1 MARLLRVPE
10 ISAGST
16 EAVLATW
23 PVAENVPYSA
33 TEVIAVVETAKAA
46 IDIEA
51 EEDGV
56 ILRRLVGEG
65 ADVTVGQPIAL
76 IGVPG
81 ESSDGI
87 EETLLAQG
95 VAPASPPVVSAPLPA
110 TDVVSGNGQEP
121 PASQHR
127 EGERIFVSPLARRLT
142 PSWISAESPA
152 RGLPGGSCAAISSRR
167 SGHRRPE
174 PIRSWP

>member
-23 PVAENVPYSA
+23 PIAENVPYSA

-56 ILRRLVGEG
+56 ILRHLVGEG
-65 ADVTVGQPIAL
+65 ADVAVGQPIAL

-87 EETLLAQG
+87 EETLLAEG
-95 VAPASPPVVSAPLPA
+95 VAPASPPAMSASPPAVSPRAVE
-110 TDVVSGNGQEP
+110 VVSGNGQQP
-121 PASQHR
+121 PPSQHR
-127 EGERIFVSPLARRLT
+127 EGERIFVSPLARRLAREAELDL
-142 PSWISAESPA
+142 SVISGTGPA
-152 RGLPGGSCAAISSRR
+152 RPNHA
-167 SGHRRPE
+167 P
-174 PIRSWP
+174 